1 MKTLA
6 LILSSLSF
14 VGVVA
19 AQTPQLTI
27 DDLLFS
33 GNLRGGGEGVLSPDG
48 TTFAKLVRGQIVL
61 SPAKGGSNRTLTSTS
76 DLKRFLET
84 RYERC

>member
-14 VGVVA
+14 VGNVA

-27 DDLLFS
+27 DDLLSS
-33 GNLRGGGEGVLSPDG
+33 GNLRGGGEGILSPDG
-48 TTFAKLVRGQIVL
+48 TTFAKLVRGQIL
-61 SPAKGGSNRTLTSTS
+61 LTPAREGTRSPSYFDFGREVRNLLVA
-76 DLKRFLET
+76 
-84 RYERC
+84 